1 MIHQCHHLCYIVM
14 LITSVFILKLQV
26 FPLTL
31 DIKMQT
37 WFYMV
42 IKYWVELWAW
52 IISIKVPILAMI
64 ASSCWVEQRKRKSVC
79 LFVVDFLSFFEEH
92 IKIQNAAEKTP
103 N

>member
-1 MIHQCHHLCYIVM
+1 MINLCHHLCYFVM

-42 IKYWVELWAW
+42 IKY
-52 IISIKVPILAMI
+52 
-64 ASSCWVEQRKRKSVC
+64 
-79 LFVVDFLSFFEEH
+79 
-92 IKIQNAAEKTP
+92 
-103 N
+103 